1 MTDSL
6 KQLLDALLPIIA
18 TALVSA
24 IGIGINKLLAA
35 YKDKLSA
42 ENAARVEQFL
52 HSLADTAVTYA
63 EEQAHKALKS
73 GNAVDG
79 QAKMQMALE
88 FASEGVKQSKL
99 KIAAPDQLSRRVEAA
114 VNRARASRPR

>member
-1 MTDSL
+1 MSETL
-6 KQLLDALLPIIA
+6 KPFIDTLLPIIA
-18 TALVSA
+18 TALLSA
-24 IGIGINKLLAA
+24 IGIGINKLLAT

-42 ENAARVEQFL
+42 ENATRIEQFL

-79 QAKMQMALE
+79 NAKKKMAME
-88 FASEGVKQSKL
+88 FAEESMKQSKL
-99 KIAAPDQLSRRVEAA
+99 KIAAPDQLERRVEAA
-114 VNRARASRPR
+114 VNRARSARR